1 MLYFRNSNIS
11 RDVVDN
17 RQRLSVRITPHVE
30 NTRSLAVLVAASERV
45 LVPVIS
51 WPNATSLA
59 ACDD

>member
-30 NTRSLAVLVAASERV
+30 NTRSLAVLVAGIASNF
-45 LVPVIS
+45 LAKCDIFG
-51 WPNATSLA
+51 SL
-59 ACDD
+59 